1 MAGEHSLRLHVIQHL
16 LALAERPWQTRQVSI
31 GNESDFMKT
40 LNPSRIQTTLMG
52 SLLLGLLFASM
63 AKASGCANI
72 RTACHEVDGAR
83 GVA

>member
-1 MAGEHSLRLHVIQHL
+1 
-16 LALAERPWQTRQVSI
+16 
-31 GNESDFMKT
+31 MKT
-40 LNPSRIQTTLMG
+40 LNPSRLQTTLMG

>member
-1 MAGEHSLRLHVIQHL
+1 
-16 LALAERPWQTRQVSI
+16 
-31 GNESDFMKT
+31 MKT
-40 LNPSRIQTTLMG
+40 LNPSRLQTTLMG

-72 RTACHEVDGAR
+72 RTACREVDGAR

>member
-1 MAGEHSLRLHVIQHL
+1 MMWTPELWHWSSPIWWVVGLILVVYF
-16 LALAERPWQTRQVSI
+16 LACRPVQ
-31 GNESDFMKT
+31 
-40 LNPSRIQTTLMG
+40 PSRLIP
-52 SLLLGLLFASM
+52 LLLGLLFASM